1 MIFLSFDLKEEAL
14 IKWATAAV
22 RIKCGIE
29 FSGLD
34 LDKVPRQRLGRL

>member
-34 LDKVPRQRLGRL
+34 KVHRQRLGRL